1 MLYCLSEAI
10 KRGSLPFISDSLD
23 IAVDNIDFSLISYAV
38 YALIGISVIV
48 ALLFSYLAYRRRQAI
63 KPVHDYHC
71 ISAYMAWKGG
81 DNTIDNTPADSV
93 TNSITPP

>member
-23 IAVDNIDFSLISYAV
+23 IAMNNIDFALIRHAV
-38 YALIGISVIV
+38 YAFIGIIVSV
-48 ALLFSYLAYRRRQAI
+48 ALLFRCIAYRRRQAI

-71 ISAYMAWKGG
+71 ISAYMAWEGS
-81 DNTIDNTPADSV
+81 DNTIDNTSTDSV